1 MHLHCIDCKG
11 SGVNPHDDANECE
24 TCGGDGHASCERRAC
39 KSHAVVFNDDGEALC
54 EDCAFEEA
62 C

>member
-1 MHLHCIDCKG
+1 MFALNCLACKG
-11 SGVNPHDDANECE
+11 SGVDGTDDCEEC
-24 TCGGDGHASCERRAC
+24 DGSGEAKCERTTC
-39 KSHAVVFNDDGEALC
+39 KEKAITVNEDGEALC